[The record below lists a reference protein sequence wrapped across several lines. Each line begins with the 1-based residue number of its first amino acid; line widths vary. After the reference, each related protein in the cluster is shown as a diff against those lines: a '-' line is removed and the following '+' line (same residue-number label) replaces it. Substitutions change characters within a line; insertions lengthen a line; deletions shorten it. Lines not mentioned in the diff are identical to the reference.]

1 VAGGSAV
8 YDLRTKVA
16 TELRSGILPFWLKN
30 AIDEECGG
38 FRGRIA
44 NDLTIDR
51 LAGKGLILNARILW
65 TFSKAY
71 SVYRDP
77 IYLAAARRA
86 FDYLCSHFW
95 DDEFGGVY
103 WMVDPLGRPL
113 DTRKRIYGQA
123 FTIYALAEYGHATGE
138 PQAIDR
144 AMSLVAQIELAG
156 HDSEHHGYFETYER
170 DWTLAVD
177 QRLSEVDLDE
187 KKSMNTHL
195 HMLEAYATLLRHH
208 EDVTVRF
215 RLRELIEVFLK
226 YIVNSATHH
235 FILFFDDEWHPR
247 SRKISFGHDIEG
259 SWLLCEAA
267 EVLGDRD
274 VLVRVRA
281 ETVKMAQAVYEQ
293 GLDTDGGLLYE
304 ADESG
309 NGAIEIVDSDKHWWP
324 QAEAVVG
331 FLNAYE
337 LSGEPHFLEAASK
350 SWTFIEEHIVDHTFG
365 EWFWLVSRAGVP
377 DREQDKV
384 GPWKCPYHNSRTCF
398 EVMERL
404 DKLDRLGR
412 LSKTESEES
421 PEKAR

>member
-1 VAGGSAV
+1 M

-16 TELRSGILPFWLKN
+16 AELQFDILPFWLKHT
-30 AIDEECGG
+30 IDEEFGG
-38 FRGRIA
+38 FRGRVA
-44 NDLTIDR
+44 NDLTIDP

-71 SVYRDP
+71 SVFREP
-77 IYLAAARRA
+77 VYLAAARRA

-103 WMVDPLGRPL
+103 WMVDHLGQPL

-123 FTIYALAEYGHATGE
+123 FTIYALAEYAHATAE

-144 AMSLVAQIELAG
+144 AMSLVAQIELTG
-156 HDSEHHGYFETYER
+156 HDAEHGGYFETYER
-170 DWTLAVD
+170 DWTLAMD
-177 QRLSEVDLDE
+177 QRLSDVDMDE
-187 KKSMNTHL
+187 KRSMNTHL

-226 YIVNSATHH
+226 YIVNPITHH
-235 FILFFDDEWHPR
+235 FILFFDEEWHPR
-247 SRKISFGHDIEG
+247 SRKVSFGHDIEG

-267 EVLGDRD
+267 EVLGDGD
-274 VLVRVRA
+274 VLARVRA
-281 ETVKMAQAVYEQ
+281 EAVKMAQVVYEQ
-293 GLDTDGGLLYE
+293 GLDRDGGLLYE
-304 ADESG
+304 AEEHASG
-309 NGAIEIVDSDKHWWP
+309 VCEIVDSDKHWWP

-331 FLNAYE
+331 CLNAYE
-337 LSGEPHFLEAASK
+337 LSGEPHFLDAANR
-350 SWTFIEEHIVDHTFG
+350 SWAFIEEHIIDHEFG
-365 EWFWLVSRAGVP
+365 EWFWLVSQAGVP
-377 DREQDKV
+377 DMEQDKV

-398 EVMERL
+398 ETMERL
-404 DKLDRLGR
+404 ERLDRLDR
-412 LSKTESEES
+412 LSRLSRSESNES